1 MNEWWKVP
9 RDADHRLVL
18 CSMRERSQFD
28 WRVSDVIRM
37 CKSWSP
43 LAEVGPHPGKDEF
56 VFLLIWNLEEKK
68 KEKREDEGGNAF
80 GMPKINN
87 SLVQVKKK
95 IENVEEGWATGQEN
109 KRASLYVRAAIS
121 VVFGNWVARA
131 RCALRTLQLSVS
143 LTPSSLPPQKML
155 KGKDFC
161 WLLPLI
167 VSDSFTHTHTRK
179 HESTKAR
186 PK

>member
-1 MNEWWKVP
+1 MSFF
-9 RDADHRLVL
+9 
-18 CSMRERSQFD
+18 CFF
-28 WRVSDVIRM
+28 I
-37 CKSWSP
+37 
-43 LAEVGPHPGKDEF
+43 
-56 VFLLIWNLEEKK
+56 NLKFRRKE

-87 SLVQVKKK
+87 SLVQVKKNKK

-109 KRASLYVRAAIS
+109 KRASFYVRAAIS

-167 VSDSFTHTHTRK
+167 VSDSFTHT
-179 HESTKAR
+179 
-186 PK
+186 